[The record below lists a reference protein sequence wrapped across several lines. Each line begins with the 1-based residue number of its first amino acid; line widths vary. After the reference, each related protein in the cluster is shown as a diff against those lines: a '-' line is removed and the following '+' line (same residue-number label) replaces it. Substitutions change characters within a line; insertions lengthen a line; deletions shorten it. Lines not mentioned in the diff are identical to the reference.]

1 MAKVK
6 PIPDGFRSITPHLVT
21 RNAARAIDFYKQ
33 AFGAVERYRM
43 PGPGNTI
50 MHAEITI
57 GDSIVMLG
65 EESPMCPENKC
76 PASLGGSATTISL
89 YVPDADKAFDRA
101 VKAGAKVEM
110 PVMDMFWG
118 DRYGM
123 VSDPSGHRWAIMT
136 HVKDMTPDEIM
147 KAGEAFMS
155 SMGKQGSSKAPASGA
170 NKSSGAGSKGAGS
183 KDKLTPAAAPSTK
196 SAKPAAAKA
205 ATPSSAAPKATAS
218 NGTSAKK
225 K

>member
-21 RNAARAIDFYKQ
+21 RNAAQAIDFYKQ
-33 AFGAVERYRM
+33 AFGAIERYRM

-50 MHAEITI
+50 MHAEILI

-76 PASLGGSATTISL
+76 PASLGGVTTTMSF
-89 YVPDADKAFDRA
+89 YVPDVDKAFERA
-101 VKAGAKVEM
+101 TKAGAKIVM
-110 PVMDMFWG
+110 PVQDMFWG
-118 DRYGM
+118 DRYGV
-123 VSDPSGHRWAIMT
+123 VSDPSGHRWALMT
-136 HVKDMTPDEIM
+136 HIKDMTPDEMM

-155 SMGKQGSSKAPASGA
+155 SMGKAGAPKGASKSNGSS
-170 NKSSGAGSKGAGS
+170 S
-183 KDKLTPAAAPSTK
+183 KDKLMPASAPSTK
-196 SAKPAAAKA
+196 SAKPVTEKSPAPK
-205 ATPSSAAPKATAS
+205 AAPKAATSSGA
-218 NGTSAKK
+218 SAKK

>member
-6 PIPDGFRSITPHLVT
+6 PIPDGFRSVTPHLVT
-21 RNAARAIDFYKQ
+21 RSAAQAIDFYKQ

-50 MHAEITI
+50 MHAEIAI

-65 EESPMCPENKC
+65 EESPMCPESKC
-76 PASLGGSATTISL
+76 PASLGGSSTTISL

-110 PVMDMFWG
+110 PVTDMFWG

-123 VSDPSGHRWAIMT
+123 VTDPSGHRWAIMT

-147 KAGEAFMS
+147 KAGAAFMS
-155 SMGKQGSSKAPASGA
+155 SMGKDGASQGSSKGSSKSNGAKNKLTPVAASSSKAPA
-170 NKSSGAGSKGAGS
+170 
-183 KDKLTPAAAPSTK
+183 
-196 SAKPAAAKA
+196 AKPAAASPA
-205 ATPSSAAPKATAS
+205 PSKTVSAKPAV
-218 NGTSAKK
+218 AKK